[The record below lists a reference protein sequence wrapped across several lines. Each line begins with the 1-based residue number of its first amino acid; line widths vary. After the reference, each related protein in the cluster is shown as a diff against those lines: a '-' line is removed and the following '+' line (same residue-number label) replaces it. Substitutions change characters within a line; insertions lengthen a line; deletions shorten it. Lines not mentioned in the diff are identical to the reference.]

1 MITPFPEKGSRDRP
15 TRRRAN
21 PRAAAPR
28 RLKKEVDMTSKKK
41 SPTADLVK
49 LVEYMEDDEAKHFD
63 QMTLNGEDTSDH
75 IYHSVRAVRDWLN
88 ANGVQTRPAWWRLSA
103 DAAAR
108 IDARSMTR
116 GEA

>member
-1 MITPFPEKGSRDRP
+1 
-15 TRRRAN
+15 
-21 PRAAAPR
+21 
-28 RLKKEVDMTSKKK
+28 MTSKKK

-103 DAAAR
+103 DAAESAR
-108 IDARSMTR
+108 ERASAWSTPAATDESDTCVSQPPA
-116 GEA
+116 G